1 MKGAKTPGERR
12 KKIHDKFSQHMS
24 VLRIDS
30 LRKPRYSNAGQSAE
44 PKETNPIFDSPPKQN
59 LQYRSQHSHNSQ
71 DMLCFE
77 SLVAMT
83 PPSLFIPLQASPTMR
98 LPVQTPY
105 SISPLTPMQGQISS
119 GNTDQANNFSL
130 NNLTTNFTAPLQ
142 TENQQRQQNVFDL
155 SSFFDE
161 SFFNPVPNTTNNLVA
176 PSPPPPLQVD
186 MTQQNVVPPST
197 RSYDMPSRPNPP
209 SFIDGPQY
217 FQASE
222 DFSACFG
229 KADADNSKFIT
240 LDELKVFLQNKDGS
254 SFNDAT
260 AMTIMNMFDK
270 NKDYMIDADEFPDML
285 AYISNW
291 YSCFIFL
298 DSDNSGTINFL
309 EMHTAIT
316 CLGLAG
322 LSYDFTASLLEKYVC
337 AGSHEIRFDNFILA
351 CVTLCRFNE
360 AYKFLER
367 QFGTPG
373 RLPQKL
379 EQG

>member
-30 LRKPRYSNAGQSAE
+30 IRKPRYSNAGNSAE
-44 PKETNPIFDSPPKQN
+44 PRENNPVFDSPPKQN
-59 LQYRSQHSHNSQ
+59 LQYRSYHSHNSQ

-83 PPSLFIPLQASPTMR
+83 PPSLFIPLDVSPKMR
-98 LPVQTPY
+98 LQVQTPY
-105 SISPLTPMQGQISS
+105 NISPLTPMQGQISS
-119 GNTDQANNFSL
+119 GNSTDHVNNYPL
-130 NNLTTNFTAPLQ
+130 NNLTTNFTAGQ
-142 TENQQRQQNVFDL
+142 RENQQQQQQNVFDL

-161 SFFNPVPNTTNNLVA
+161 SYFNPIPNTTNNLVA
-176 PSPPPPLQVD
+176 PSPPLQVD
-186 MTQQNVVPPST
+186 MTQQNVVLPST

-270 NKDYMIDADEFPDML
+270 SK
-285 AYISNW
+285 
-291 YSCFIFL
+291 C
-298 DSDNSGTINFL
+298 DSLF
-309 EMHTAIT
+309 
-316 CLGLAG
+316 
-322 LSYDFTASLLEKYVC
+322 F
-337 AGSHEIRFDNFILA
+337 F
-351 CVTLCRFNE
+351 
-360 AYKFLER
+360 
-367 QFGTPG
+367 
-373 RLPQKL
+373 
-379 EQG
+379 